1 MRTPHFQPSLRH
13 ATKCEYN
20 RHSSL
25 GRNDIESMFSRLDGG
40 IMPDMTSETADGPSA
55 WDRQLYQHLTS
66 HIKIEREMLEEYKE
80 IADKTNSRAFAYL
93 VNLLIEDETRHHRI
107 FAAIASSLEA
117 LALQGVADPI
127 IPNLDFHRADL
138 PSLRSG
144 TKKLLDREE
153 EDVVELKHLQRQLH
167 DVKDTTLWGLLVDLM
182 QRDTAKHIAIL
193 RFIQDHA
200 D

>member
-1 MRTPHFQPSLRH
+1 M
-13 ATKCEYN
+13 
-20 RHSSL
+20 
-25 GRNDIESMFSRLDGG
+25 
-40 IMPDMTSETADGPSA
+40 
-55 WDRQLYQHLTS
+55 
-66 HIKIEREMLEEYKE
+66 
-80 IADKTNSRAFAYL
+80 
-93 VNLLIEDETRHHRI
+93 
-107 FAAIASSLEA
+107 
-117 LALQGVADPI
+117 ADPV